1 MTRVFADTFYFLAL
15 LNPKDAAHER
25 AAAFTLVFEG
35 EMTTTAWVLTEL
47 ADALTHPANRL
58 RFLATL
64 ERLQHDPQAGIIL
77 PEPGL
82 FAERIYLFQSPPATE
97 FSLTTHL

>member
-25 AAAFTLVFEG
+25 AAAFTIAFEG

-47 ADALTHPANRL
+47 AAALSHPANR
-58 RFLATL
+58 ATL
-64 ERLQHDPQAGIIL
+64 VHLQTNPQAHIVPPDL
-77 PEPGL
+77 VL
-82 FAERIYLFQSPPATE
+82 FKVSVM
-97 FSLTTHL
+97 H